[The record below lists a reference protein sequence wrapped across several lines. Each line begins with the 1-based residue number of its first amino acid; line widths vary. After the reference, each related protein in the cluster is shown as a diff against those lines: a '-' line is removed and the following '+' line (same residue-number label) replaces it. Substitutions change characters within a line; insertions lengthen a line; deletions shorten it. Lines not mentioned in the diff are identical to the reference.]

1 MSTSSTY
8 PMDLPDAAPAPAR
21 VATPTASTRFKMPVS
36 FTGSGSEY
44 FRIWIVNLLLT
55 IVTLGLYHPWAKVR
69 RLRYF
74 YGNTHIG
81 DHALDFHGNP
91 TRMLRGFLLLAALLA
106 LYTVAGKVSPTAGL
120 VAFVIVALVWPALFR
135 AGQRFRLANTSWR
148 GLRFRFTG
156 SVGGAYRAMLPLFV
170 PAGLFLALTPYLVD
184 ENGQPVPGRGG
195 WFALLPFVVMLLV
208 PLCWWLLK
216 KYQHDGYA
224 FADNRTTLRA
234 GAGSFYLVALKTMG
248 VTLLVGLCGA
258 IVAAIVGGG
267 AVWGLVGGKSRNAG
281 AIGGAI
287 VVLVLVALLVYLAMI
302 AVVRPY
308 VTARLQNLVWNA
320 TRSTDLAFVSALR
333 FRPLL
338 WLTVKNWFL
347 IVITIGLYFPFASIA
362 MARLRLQAVTVH
374 TRFDP
379 AEFASRAHERVDDAA
394 GDAAG
399 DLFGIDIGL

>member
-8 PMDLPDAAPAPAR
+8 PMGLHDTAPASTHVPAPAK
-21 VATPTASTRFKMPVS
+21 PGRFTMPVS

-55 IVTLGLYHPWAKVR
+55 LVTIGLYHPWAKVR

-81 DHALDFHGNP
+81 EHTLDFHGNP
-91 TRMLRGFLLLAALLA
+91 TRMLRGFLLLAALVL

-120 VAFVIVALVWPALFR
+120 IAFVIVAAIWPALFR

-148 GLRFRFTG
+148 GLRFRFAG
-156 SVGGAYRAMLPLFV
+156 SVGGAYRAMLPLFI
-170 PAGLFLALTPYLVD
+170 PSGLFLALAPYLVD
-184 ENGQPVPGRGG
+184 ATGQPVPGMGA
-195 WFALLPFVVMLLV
+195 WFALFPFIVMLLV

-216 KYQHDGYA
+216 KYQHDGCA
-224 FADNRTTLRA
+224 FADNQTSLRA
-234 GAGSFYLVALKTMG
+234 GAGAFYLVFLKAFG
-248 VTLLVGLCGA
+248 VSLLVGLCGG
-258 IVAAIVGGG
+258 IVGAVIGGG
-267 AVWGLVGGKSRNAG
+267 AVWGLVGRNAG
-281 AIGGAI
+281 HAGATAGAI
-287 VVLVLVALLVYLAMI
+287 VAITIVFVLVYLAMI

-308 VTARLQNLVWNA
+308 MTARLQDLVWNA
-320 TRSTDLAFVSALR
+320 TRSADVAFVSALR

-362 MARLRLQAVTVH
+362 MARLRLQAITVH
-374 TRFDP
+374 LRIDP
-379 AEFASRAHERVDDAA
+379 DEFASRSAERLDDAA

>member
-1 MSTSSTY
+1 MG
-8 PMDLPDAAPAPAR
+8 LPGAVPTAAQAPTKAAP
-21 VATPTASTRFKMPVS
+21 VRFKMPVS

-81 DHALDFHGNP
+81 DHTLDFHGNP
-91 TRMLRGFLLLAALLA
+91 TRMLRGFLLLGALLL

-120 VAFVIVALVWPALFR
+120 IAFVIVAAVWPALFR

-148 GLRFRFTG
+148 GLRFRFIG

-170 PAGLFLALTPYLVD
+170 PSGLFLAVTPYLMT
-184 ENGQPVPGRGG
+184 EAGQPLPGKGG
-195 WFALLPFVVMLLV
+195 LFAFFPLVIMLLLPLFL
-208 PLCWWLLK
+208 WLLK

-224 FADNRTTLRA
+224 FADNQTALRT
-234 GAGSFYLVALKTMG
+234 GAGSFYLVFLKTLG
-248 VTLLVGLCGA
+248 VSVAIGICGG
-258 IVAAIVGGG
+258 IVVAVLGGG
-267 AVWGLVGGKSRNAG
+267 AVWGLIGRNARNPSTVG
-281 AIGGAI
+281 AAI
-287 VVLVLVALLVYLAMI
+287 VAIALGAFLVYVAVI
-302 AVVRPY
+302 AVVQPY
-308 VTARLQNLVWNA
+308 ATSRLQNLVWNA
-320 TRSTDLAFVSALR
+320 TRSTDIAFVSALK

-338 WLTVKNWFL
+338 WLTVKNWLL
-347 IVITIGLYFPFASIA
+347 ILITLGLYFPFATIA

-379 AEFASRAHERVDDAA
+379 DEFASRASERVDDAT

>member
-1 MSTSSTY
+1 MG
-8 PMDLPDAAPAPAR
+8 LPDAAPASTPVPAPAAR
-21 VATPTASTRFKMPVS
+21 GRFTMPVS

-55 IVTLGLYHPWAKVR
+55 IVTIGLYHPWAKVR

-81 DHALDFHGNP
+81 GHTLDFHGNP
-91 TRMLRGFLLLAALLA
+91 TRMLRGFLLLAALVL

-120 VAFVIVALVWPALFR
+120 VAFVIVAMVWPALFR

-148 GLRFRFTG
+148 GLRFRFMG

-170 PAGLFLALTPYLVD
+170 PGGLLLALTPYLVD
-184 ENGQPVPGRGG
+184 ATGRAVPGRGAG
-195 WFALLPFVVMLLV
+195 LALLPLVAMLLV

-224 FADNRTTLRA
+224 FADNQTRLRA
-234 GAGSFYLVALKTMG
+234 GAGAFYLVFLKAVG
-248 VTLLVGLCGA
+248 VTLLVGLCGG
-258 IVAAIVGGG
+258 IVAAIVSGG
-267 AVWGLVGGKSRNAG
+267 AIWGLVGRGARSNGATAG
-281 AIGGAI
+281 AIVAI
-287 VVLVLVALLVYLAMI
+287 VLVFLLVYLAMV

-308 VTARLQNLVWNA
+308 MTARLQDVVWNA

-347 IVITIGLYFPFASIA
+347 VVVTIGLYFPFASIA

-374 TRFDP
+374 SRFDP